1 MGGVATAQVEFFS
14 TALALVPL
22 LVAGKSFLNKRSMLP
37 AARAYLRSGNLIE
50 DTPAAALQSASS
62 DIPLN
67 LKCSCSFLPWS
78 LQSSFSSV

>member
-37 AARAYLRSGNLIE
+37 AARAYLRSGI
-50 DTPAAALQSASS
+50 
-62 DIPLN
+62 
-67 LKCSCSFLPWS
+67 LKLGI
-78 LQSSFSSV
+78 